1 MVFVEQYGN
10 SIDECRSVVSI
21 FRFFFVVTIVDDDDD
36 EDRIGFLLR
45 IILVVVSAAGYKDDE
60 GLGEIIVPG

>member
-1 MVFVEQYGN
+1 MVIVGKYGN

-21 FRFFFVVTIVDDDDD
+21 FRFFFFVTKVDDD

-60 GLGEIIVPG
+60 GLGEINVPG